1 MKGYEGFETLR
12 VQVVNR
18 VAWVTIDHPP
28 VNLFDLAMF
37 LDLARLV
44 PLLEADDGVGVVV
57 FRSADRDFFV
67 AHADVAWILQL
78 PAEKP
83 PRPTE
88 PGPFVALMERL
99 RKLPKATIGM
109 IDGIARGGG
118 SELLMSLDMRFAGR
132 TRTRLAQPEVALGI
146 IPGGSGTQRLARL
159 VGRGRALEIVLGCGD
174 LDADEAAAIGWVNRA
189 LADDDLLPFVT
200 ALAERIASMSP
211 EAVRLAKL
219 AVDAAG
225 PDPVPGLLEEQ
236 DLFNATVAS
245 ADARDRMQRFLDMG
259 GQTREVEL
267 GLGSLMAELGQFPDP
282 KAGDVDP

>member
-1 MKGYEGFETLR
+1 MASYEGLQTMR
-12 VQVVNR
+12 VQVANR

-28 VNLFDLAMF
+28 VNLFDQAMF

-44 PLLEADDGVGVVV
+44 PLLEVDEGVGAVV
-57 FRSADRDFFV
+57 FRSADREFFV
-67 AHADVAWILQL
+67 SHADVKWILAL
-78 PAEKP
+78 PAIKP

-88 PGPFVALMERL
+88 IGPFVGLMERL
-99 RKLPKATIGM
+99 RRLPKPTIGM

-118 SELLMSLDMRFAGR
+118 SELLLALDMRFAGR

-146 IPGGSGTQRLARL
+146 IPGGGGTQRLARL
-159 VGRGRALEIVLGCGD
+159 VGRARALEIVLGCGD

-200 ALAERIASMSP
+200 ALAERIAAWPP
-211 EAVRLAKL
+211 EAVRLAKA

-225 PDPVPGLLEEQ
+225 PDLGPGLVEEQ
-236 DLFNATVAS
+236 DLFNASVANEAS
-245 ADARDRMQRFLDMG
+245 RERMRVFLDMG

-267 GLGSLMAELGQFPDP
+267 RLGVLMGELGQLPDP
-282 KAGDVDP
+282 KPGEIEP